1 MNCGT
6 DAFLNCSKCELTVAN
21 LGYLGVMPRY
31 MEIKAPD
38 GSVYK
43 CSSNIGDNVEK
54 VSPALHIGAY
64 KFYQLT
70 QIAGYPEDV
79 ARQMSIDTV
88 REYANK
94 PCPDFMKKLFNKKKK
109 KEQEALLKKQSITSE
124 NLISWFLEGGRS
136 KGLFSEY
143 SCEVPDKELEGRKP
157 LLIDATDPDNIK
169 TVGTTD
175 LSNAALKHLVENQHK
190 VIAQFVDFDD
200 GRWFCFY
207 RTFKGM
213 SGREMGN
220 QGEHMHFISNAYG
233 LDRNTVV
240 EGFKKGECPKNGY
253 HVHFRANS

>member
-1 MNCGT
+1 
-6 DAFLNCSKCELTVAN
+6 
-21 LGYLGVMPRY
+21 

-43 CSSNIGDNVEK
+43 CSSKIGDDVEK

-79 ARQMSIDTV
+79 ARKMSVDTV
-88 REYANK
+88 AEYASK
-94 PCPDFMKKLFNKKKK
+94 PCPDFLKKLFNKKKK
-109 KEQEALLKKQSITSE
+109 KEQEALLKGQSITSE
-124 NLISWFLEGGRS
+124 DLITWFLEGGRS

-143 SCEVPDKELEGRKP
+143 SCEISDNEFEGRKP
-157 LLIDATDPDNIK
+157 LLIDATDLEHIK
-169 TVGTTD
+169 AIGKTD
-175 LSNAALKHLVENQHK
+175 LSDAALKHLVENQHK

-213 SGREMGN
+213 SGRESGN
-220 QGEHMHFISNAYG
+220 HGEHMHFISNAYG
-233 LDRNTVV
+233 LDRKKVV
-240 EGFKKGECPKNGY
+240 EGFQKGECPQNGY
-253 HVHFRANS
+253 HVCYSGNRYK

>member
-31 MEIKAPD
+31 MEIKAP
-38 GSVYK
+38 
-43 CSSNIGDNVEK
+43 
-54 VSPALHIGAY
+54 
-64 KFYQLT
+64 
-70 QIAGYPEDV
+70 V

-109 KEQEALLKKQSITSE
+109 KEQEALLKEQSITSE

-143 SCEVPDKELEGRKP
+143 SCELPDKELEGRKP

-233 LDRNTVV
+233 GLFHEDSRLVD
-240 EGFKKGECPKNGY
+240 
-253 HVHFRANS
+253 

>member
-31 MEIKAPD
+31 MEIKAP
-38 GSVYK
+38 
-43 CSSNIGDNVEK
+43 
-54 VSPALHIGAY
+54 
-64 KFYQLT
+64 
-70 QIAGYPEDV
+70 V

-109 KEQEALLKKQSITSE
+109 KEQEALLKEQSITSE

-143 SCEVPDKELEGRKP
+143 SCELPDKELEGRKP

-233 LDRNTVV
+233 LDRNKVV
-240 EGFKKGECPKNGY
+240 EGFKKAIYRWFKR
-253 HVHFRANS
+253 VIV